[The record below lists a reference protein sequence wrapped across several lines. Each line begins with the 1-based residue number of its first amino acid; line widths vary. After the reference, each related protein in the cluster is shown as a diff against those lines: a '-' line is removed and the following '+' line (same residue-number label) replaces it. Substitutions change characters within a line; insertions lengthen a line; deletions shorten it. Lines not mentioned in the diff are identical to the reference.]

1 MLESNFHLD
10 SLLFMFLRFLLV
22 TLSKYLFA
30 GKATKKQLLLFD
42 SFKYLTQQTNTYAK
56 LATVALIKD
65 VKFVKSQQHILCF
78 FIDISCNISDP
89 LSSIF
94 LVYYQ
99 HAFLYCDAFILKIS
113 FLIALLSILNRF
125 DDLRYFFFY
134 QFQTC
139 IKSLARMG

>member
-65 VKFVKSQQHILCF
+65 VKFVKS
-78 FIDISCNISDP
+78 
-89 LSSIF
+89 
-94 LVYYQ
+94 
-99 HAFLYCDAFILKIS
+99 
-113 FLIALLSILNRF
+113 
-125 DDLRYFFFY
+125 
-134 QFQTC
+134 
-139 IKSLARMG
+139 